1 MEKNGLMKS
10 KTHCKKYF
18 RFGRFLPELRRGHP
32 AGNLA
37 SAGCSFYF
45 YFLSSS
51 ETFSNGN
58 NTICLKVEKKF
69 QVLTVKFWGLV
80 WERIFW
86 SFFYF
91 SQLVLIYKRKK
102 RPFII
107 GCSETQGANAPSPG
121 AHFSWLAEPPLKYE
135 VVSSRVFSNVSTISS
150 FCILPNWKRKWE
162 PHKI

>member
-1 MEKNGLMKS
+1 MDWWNLRPTVKSISGL
-10 KTHCKKYF
+10 
-18 RFGRFLPELRRGHP
+18 
-32 AGNLA
+32 AGFSQNWGGDIQLGTLQVLVVL
-37 SAGCSFYF
+37 ST
-45 YFLSSS
+45 FLSSS

-135 VVSSRVFSNVSTISS
+135 VVSSRVFCNISTISS